1 MKNVL
6 KEFAKDLVAEARR
19 IMDSDIGINSKVG
32 KNTLSG
38 SDLYKDLDFE
48 ITDDGNIN
56 LRFNYYVSFIEFDRP
71 PKYKKRP
78 PVDAILAWMTKKHIV
93 KKNTDVKKL
102 RRIAFAISYG
112 IWRDG
117 HKGRKIFE
125 TLFENSDKLFE
136 DNGYKI
142 FEKITEDLENWFDT

>member
-19 IMDSDIGINSKVG
+19 IMDSEVGINSKVG

-48 ITDDGNIN
+48 ITDDGNIH

-78 PVDAILAWMTKKHIV
+78 PVDAILTWMTNKHIV

-117 HKGRKIFE
+117 HKGRKILE
-125 TLFENSDKLFE
+125 TLF
-136 DNGYKI
+136 DNADNLWDERSFTI
-142 FEKITEDLENWFDT
+142 FDKITEQLEEYFNG